1 MTRPE
6 KYSFTRYLASKKSVD
21 DRALNRGVWDQLAR
35 ALPPSTPEGRLR
47 VLEVGAGI
55 GTMLTRM
62 VEWGLLAYADYT
74 ALDLQ
79 PENIAVARHQM
90 PEWAESLELNVSA
103 PSGDRIEF
111 TGSGLRISL
120 KLIADDLYHFLDE
133 GAGTSTWDLLVAHAF
148 LDLVDLPTT
157 VPPLLST
164 LGDEGLFYFSLNFDG
179 VSMFEPVIDA
189 GLDSQIISL
198 YHRSMDE
205 RGVNGKPSGNSR
217 TGRLLF
223 TQLKN
228 AGAQILAA
236 GSSDWIVYP
245 QSGGYPGDEAYFLHF
260 IIETIHQELK
270 GDPQLDSRQFSSWIE
285 KRHAQIE
292 RGELIYIA
300 HQLDFAGM
308 VRDSTAVVK

>member
-6 KYSFTRYLASKKSVD
+6 KYSFTRYLAAKKSVD
-21 DRALNRGVWDQLAR
+21 DRALNRGVWNQLAQ
-35 ALPPSTPEGRLR
+35 ALPPSTPEERLR

-62 VEWGLLAYADYT
+62 VEWELLAYADYT

-79 PENIAVARHQM
+79 PENIALARRYL
-90 PEWAESLELNVSA
+90 PEWAESRGLEISA
-103 PSGDRIEF
+103 APRDRINF
-111 TGSGLRISL
+111 SGSGLGISL
-120 KLIADDLYHFLDE
+120 KLVTGDLYPFLDKWA
-133 GAGTSTWDLLVAHAF
+133 GAPNWDLLAAHAF

-164 LGDEGLFYFSLNFDG
+164 VRGGGLFYFSLNFDG
-179 VSMFEPVIDA
+179 VSVFEPPIDA
-189 GLDSQIISL
+189 GLDAQIVSL

-205 RGVNGKPSGNSR
+205 RRANSSR

-223 TQLKN
+223 THLKE

-236 GSSDWIVYP
+236 GSSDWVVYP

-260 IIETIHQELK
+260 IIETINQELK
-270 GDPQLDSRQFSSWIE
+270 GHPQMDSRQFTSWVE

-292 RGELIYIA
+292 RGELIYIT
-300 HQLDFAGM
+300 HQLDFAG
-308 VRDSTAVVK
+308 KI